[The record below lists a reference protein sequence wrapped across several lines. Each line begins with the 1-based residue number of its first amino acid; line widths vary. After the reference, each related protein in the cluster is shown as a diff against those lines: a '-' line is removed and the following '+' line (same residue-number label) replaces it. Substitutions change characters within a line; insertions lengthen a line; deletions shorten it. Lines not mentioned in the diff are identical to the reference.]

1 MSSINSQHFDGWE
14 CLGLEAQQPAGIG
27 HIGLPTDGKV
37 LAPEAVGRLGHYC
50 KSFKTVCMSVLAWAN
65 TAVAAWVMICALEAA
80 VLASAKSASSI

>member
-50 KSFKTVCMSVLAWAN
+50 KSFKTVCMSVLAWAKI
-65 TAVAAWVMICALEAA
+65 AVAACCKMVVRDNS
-80 VLASAKSASSI
+80 VLAAA